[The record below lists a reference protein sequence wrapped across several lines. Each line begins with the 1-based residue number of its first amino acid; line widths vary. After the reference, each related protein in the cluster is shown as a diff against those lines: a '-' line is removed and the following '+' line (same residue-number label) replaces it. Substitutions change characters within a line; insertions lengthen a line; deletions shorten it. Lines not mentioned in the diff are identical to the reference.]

1 MHSLSCYSSQRFAIL
16 YSQINCLRAGDSCG
30 SLRWV
35 ILQQNAGGLAG
46 LHSNVCL
53 FIPFLLNFHSVLQP
67 SSPPPKMRLSTFSVL
82 FCCLFFFASLCL
94 NFSMCVYG
102 SCSPLDSPRLCA
114 HKICLLLS
122 EAAMNLSSVAFVS
135 GAVGEKQALRSGW
148 R

>member
-1 MHSLSCYSSQRFAIL
+1 M
-16 YSQINCLRAGDSCG
+16 GDSAAERRRLG
-30 SLRWV
+30 R
-35 ILQQNAGGLAG
+35 AAFE
-46 LHSNVCL
+46 CL
-53 FIPFLLNFHSVLQP
+53 PFYPLPIKFPFSFTALFP
-67 SSPPPKMRLSTFSVL
+67 TPEDEAETFSVVFCL
-82 FCCLFFFASLCL
+82 FFFFFASLCL
-94 NFSMCVYG
+94 NFSTCVYG